1 MNRSAQQILTRQIPT
16 RRILCVWLTHWPL
29 QRLAATRAEL
39 NGRAVLVYEA
49 QARRGL
55 AVVSYSPALGS
66 PGRPLKNGTDSE
78 LAGRSSDKD
87 ASGEVPV
94 PIFQH
99 AAAENAGYRI
109 EPGMSLAE
117 ALALHQ
123 WAGLRRS
130 SKRGGRRPG
139 RTESVHLEAHDPLA
153 DRLALV
159 QLAEWCQQ
167 FSPIVG
173 LEEGECPESLL
184 LDIGKVSERFG
195 GERAL
200 ARQVTRSLAQRRFY
214 ARLAVADSVGAAWGL
229 AHYGRLSP
237 IVSPPDDSQSDDLQ
251 PVASTASASRLLI
264 APPGCLPEAL
274 ADLPIAA
281 LRLDAK
287 ALDDLGQLGVQRVEQ
302 LTALPRA
309 GLATRFGHAL
319 LRRLDEAL
327 AVTAEVITSCRLPA
341 QFEAAWL
348 LESPTSRQD
357 EIEYVLGQLLSR
369 LTGPLALQRRGVL
382 QLAGRLDCPPAE
394 SCQVVLRLFRPSAS
408 SQHLLDMFR
417 LRLETIRLRSPVTA
431 IHLAVTAADRLQFE
445 QQTLFTVDSHQTE
458 PRHLAQAVDRLTH
471 RLGREAVLQPL
482 LLADAQPEYACQYLP
497 LTRARDGG
505 KSSRGSSLAAGKQR
519 PAGRPLKMGLAS
531 EPHHANPAKNRGSEV
546 PVPIFQHAAGQP
558 RAPVAAA
565 AASQARPTRLY
576 LSPIPLHNVA
586 MAPDGA
592 PLGFHYQGSQ
602 QRVAQAWGPQRIET
616 GWWRTRLVRR
626 DYYRVETATAERYWL
641 FRCLTENRWFLQGA
655 FD

>member
-1 MNRSAQQILTRQIPT
+1 
-16 RRILCVWLTHWPL
+16 
-29 QRLAATRAEL
+29 
-39 NGRAVLVYEA
+39 VLVYEA

-66 PGRPLKNGTDSE
+66 LPEATT
-78 LAGRSSDKD
+78 
-87 ASGEVPV
+87 SGSKAATEGPV
-94 PIFQH
+94 VT
-99 AAAENAGYRI
+99 ENAGYRI

-173 LEEGECPESLL
+173 LEEGERPESLL

-200 ARQVTRSLAQRRFY
+200 ARQVARSLAQRRFY

-237 IVSPPDDSQSDDLQ
+237 IASPSDDSPSDDW
-251 PVASTASASRLLI
+251 AASASRLLI
-264 APPGCLPEAL
+264 ASPGCLPEAL

-302 LTALPRA
+302 LAALPRA
-309 GLATRFGHAL
+309 GLATRFGHSL

-348 LESPTSRQD
+348 FESPTSRQD

-505 KSSRGSSLAAGKQR
+505 KSSPGSSLAAGKQR
-519 PAGRPLKMGLAS
+519 PAGRPR
-531 EPHHANPAKNRGSEV
+531 EPL
-546 PVPIFQHAAGQP
+546 
-558 RAPVAAA
+558 AA

-576 LSPIPLHNVA
+576 PSPIPLHNVA
-586 MAPDGA
+586 MAPDDA

-602 QRVAQAWGPQRIET
+602 QRIAQAWGPQRIET